1 MKLKSLIPLNVL
13 KEADEEKDTET
24 AGGDDAGAAENPFA
38 ATGGEDASGE
48 EADAEGGAEGG
59 DETDTEGTAESKPI
73 EISFNPTRVRKYNK
87 RSFQG
92 NKGTVVGVTKLGL
105 TVKMPDQSEI
115 FVSFS
120 DLL

>member
-13 KEADEEKDTET
+13 READEEKDTEA
-24 AGGDDAGAAENPFA
+24 AGGDDAGASENPFA
-38 ATGGEDASGE
+38 AAGGEDVGGE

-59 DETDTEGTAESKPI
+59 EETDTEGGAEQKPI

-92 NKGTVVGVTKLGL
+92 NKGTVTGVTKQGI

-115 FVSFS
+115 FVNFS